1 MAFPRLLGVQT
12 RRSGEVDVGEVQPDD
27 GERSDFVRL
36 SELWAYRSSGEKG
49 SLEIMCAGGA
59 VAEVFSAFGE
69 QIRWVL
75 VRLGAPRRQ
84 VRGCSAVNVVEDL
97 ANQAGIGNVRYDP
110 QLSAAE
116 RAECDV
122 DFKDALQSLRPGQ
135 RCGGWII
142 AVAA

>member
-1 MAFPRLLGVQT
+1 
-12 RRSGEVDVGEVQPDD
+12 
-27 GERSDFVRL
+27 
-36 SELWAYRSSGEKG
+36 
-49 SLEIMCAGGA
+49 MCAGGA

-135 RCGGWII
+135 RCGGRII